1 MSGPDDG
8 RSLARMLR
16 VSALVLLLEAA
27 AALVVGMVLGDTGQ
41 SGPEG
46 EYLSALTF
54 LALPFLVLFALV
66 AAVVVSLVFVLP
78 SVWLGEGLGRRIG
91 GRPGGWQLLLA
102 GVAATLLV
110 AYEGIWPWWPAVW
123 GAMAAAALITRR
135 ARRGHFVT
143 VLLWGT
149 AAVLTVFLAGGAGV
163 YTGVIE
169 T

>member
-1 MSGPDDG
+1 MSGPDEG
-8 RSLARMLR
+8 RSFARMLR

-27 AALVVGMVLGDTGQ
+27 AALVTGTVLGSTREP
-41 SGPEG
+41 GPDE

-54 LALPFLVLFALV
+54 LALPFLGVLLLV

-78 SVWLGEGLGRRIG
+78 TVWLGEGLERRLG
-91 GRPGGWQLLLA
+91 GRPAWWQALLA
-102 GVAATLLV
+102 GVAAALLV

-123 GAMAAAALITRR
+123 AAMTAAALITRH

-149 AAVLTVFLAGGAGV
+149 LAVLTVFMLGGAGV
-163 YTGVIE
+163 YAGAVGG
-169 T
+169 